1 MTLLL
6 TTNLDIARNN
16 HIGKDSSMHPH
27 LIWHPHANA
36 QFRAAAETA
45 ITLFFPRRC
54 PVCDEPV
61 KPWNALACREC
72 ASKFDYIEPPRCL
85 KCGKHIGD
93 SGKEYCDDCAAHEHL
108 YDSGRALFS
117 YRNVSAS
124 IARFKYRGR
133 REYASWYASCMAD
146 VLGPF
151 IRASQADAL
160 VPVPLHRSRLKKRGY
175 NQAQVLAEALS
186 VLTGIPVRADL
197 IERSVKTAPMK
208 DLSVVERQNNLKR
221 AFKIRRNDVK
231 LNIIIIIDD
240 IYTTGSTIDAMSRE
254 FRKVGVERIYFIT
267 LAIGRGI

>member
-1 MTLLL
+1 M
-6 TTNLDIARNN
+6 N
-16 HIGKDSSMHPH
+16 PH
-27 LIWHPHANA
+27 LNA
-36 QFRAAAETA
+36 HLRINTYFRPAADAVTT
-45 ITLFFPRRC
+45 ILFPRRC

-61 KPWNALACREC
+61 KPWNALVCTEC
-72 ASKFDYIEPPRCL
+72 VPKLVYIKPPHCL

-93 SGKEYCDDCAAHEHL
+93 SGKEYCDDCALHEHI

-117 YRNVSAS
+117 YRSVSAS

-133 REYASWYASCMAD
+133 REYAAFFASCMAD

-151 IRASQADAL
+151 INSCRAEAL
-160 VPVPLHRSRLKKRGY
+160 VPVPLHKSRLKKRGF

-186 VLTGIPVRADL
+186 AITGIPVRADL
-197 IERSVKTAPMK
+197 IVRAEKTAPMK
-208 DLSVVERQNNLKR
+208 DLSAAERQNNLKR
-221 AFKIRRNDVK
+221 AFKIRHNDVK

-254 FRKVGVERIYFIT
+254 FRKAGVERIYFIT